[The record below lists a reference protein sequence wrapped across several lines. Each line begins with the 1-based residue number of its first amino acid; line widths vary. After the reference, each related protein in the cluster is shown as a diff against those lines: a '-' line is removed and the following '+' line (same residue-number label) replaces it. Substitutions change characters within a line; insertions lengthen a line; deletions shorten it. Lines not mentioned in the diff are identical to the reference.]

1 MISIM
6 TKRAVT
12 QLNIRSAVARARVAE
27 LTRRTGKTVTQVVE
41 DALLAHNP
49 SGGDGPFGRLVRKGG
64 ILVMPANGRPKLT
77 IEEVEAAFEAGR
89 EERLDQIG

>member
-1 MISIM
+1 MS
-6 TKRAVT
+6 KAAPR
-12 QLNIRSAVARARVAE
+12 QLNVRSDVARERVAE
-27 LTRRTGKTVTQVVE
+27 LTRRTGKSVTQVVE
-41 DALLAHNP
+41 DALVAHNP
-49 SGGDGPFGRLVRKGG
+49 SDADGPVGRLVRKGG